1 MGLSSTAMSPVI
13 MFSLVMLVYLI
24 VLLCAA
30 LIRAAWKCLRMIN
43 IQIFESF
50 GQGHLSDK
58 TAITRGIF
66 RPDGLFII
74 GDSIDNICMIV

>member
-1 MGLSSTAMSPVI
+1 MGLLSTAMSPVV

-30 LIRAAWKCLRMIN
+30 PIRAAWCCIRMIN
-43 IQIFESF
+43 IQIFGLS

-58 TAITRGIF
+58 AAIKRDIF
-66 RPDGLFII
+66 RLDGLFFISDAI
-74 GDSIDNICMIV
+74 NDISMVV